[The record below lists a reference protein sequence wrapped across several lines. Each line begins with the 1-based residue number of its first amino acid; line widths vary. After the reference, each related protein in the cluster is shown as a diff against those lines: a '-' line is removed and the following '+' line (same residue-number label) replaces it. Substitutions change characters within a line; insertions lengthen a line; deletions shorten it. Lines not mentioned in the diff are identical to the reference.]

1 MEANWT
7 RMLFKAIRYGHRSLN
22 GDRLQWTLNLR
33 RIVSLHC
40 SMQELPRVSAP
51 AAGPLRPDADG
62 GDGQDGGC
70 QAGAGLPRH
79 GGVRHRHRPPAAAA
93 AVSSASTATATA
105 GPAHLLLRRPEC
117 GHHVSAICYLSSENQ
132 VIYFINRER
141 CLIIILKTYQP
152 HLIISFR

>member
-1 MEANWT
+1 MN
-7 RMLFKAIRYGHRSLN
+7 FKSPEHCFSSLKF
-22 GDRLQWTLNLR
+22 LNCL
-33 RIVSLHC
+33 L
-40 SMQELPRVSAP
+40 QELPRVSAP
-51 AAGPLRPDADG
+51 AARPLRPDADG

-79 GGVRHRHRPPAAAA
+79 GGVRHRHRPPPAAA
-93 AVSSASTATATA
+93 AVSSASTATTTTATA